1 MNQNEKQRT
10 RLIGLLKELFQLDQP
25 DLDFGFYKI
34 MHAKADQ
41 VSHFLEEDLLKIIQD
56 AFGEA
61 DEAKLADAQAAYEAA
76 KKQAADYGAP
86 DPDATPPVM
95 KAKAALDAVRN
106 AETHEGDVYDHL
118 YRFFERY
125 YDGGDFMSR
134 RYFARE
140 TDGKAAP
147 YAVPYDGREV
157 YLHWA
162 NRDQYYIKTSE
173 YLTNFTFDPTKAAR
187 KKDDE
192 ADLVLRSLSPM
203 KVHCRIVSASE
214 GEHNN
219 VKASEQT
226 ERFFLIYEAEPVKS
240 ETNEAGG
247 PELVLQFEYRG
258 DKEKPSKKQNAIWQR
273 ERLAEAAEAIKAAL
287 PKLSGAEDFTAAL
300 MTPAPTEKQK
310 DRTLLEKYLAQYT
323 ARNTMDY
330 FIHKDLGG
338 FLRRELDFYIK
349 NEIMRLDDIET
360 ADEAQVDAY
369 LARVKV
375 LRRIARHLIDFLAQ
389 LEDFQKKL
397 WLKKKFVTD
406 TQYCITLDR
415 IPEDFYPE
423 IAANEAQRK
432 EWVRLFAIDELDGY
446 SAPLTVDFLKANDKL
461 LIDTALFSA
470 NFRDRVVAEIEAL
483 DAALGGLLFHSDNF
497 QALTL
502 VRTKMQ
508 DGVKCIYIDPPYNTD
523 SSSIPYKNSYRHS
536 SWATLM
542 HDRLHALSPLMP
554 SDGAIFVSI
563 DKAERTVLEHAM
575 DSVFGPQNK
584 VEELI
589 WSMNTNNSQVPNYST
604 NHEYVLVYAKD
615 KPTAEKEKSMFREPK
630 PGFLEVM
637 ELVASLNPDYPPI
650 TEIEAAIKKLYADHK
665 IEYREQIEA
674 EGLEWDDFK
683 KDDPW
688 RGLYNYTH
696 AEYRDDLGRLIE
708 ENDARA
714 KNATIW
720 VWQEDNLALPATKQ
734 AESTKDPE
742 SANYRYYNPPHPKT
756 NKPATMPKSGWKFPY
771 DREEGNENR
780 TTFKSLDDDGRIAW
794 GETEE
799 KVPRIKRMLHEV
811 ETNVGKSVFTDYS
824 DGEKQTSAM
833 FGRSGVFLAPKHAD
847 FVARFITH
855 AAKTDSMI
863 LDCFG
868 GSASS
873 GHAVITLNRAD
884 HGTRKFC
891 LVEMGEYFDTV
902 TRPRMQK
909 AIYAS
914 HWRDG
919 KPVSRDGL
927 SHAFK
932 YLRLESYED
941 ALNNLALRPS
951 PDLAATGESFRRDYM
966 LKYWLEFETNGSPS
980 LLNIKTFDDP
990 TDYRLNIKTPGT
1002 DEYTE
1007 APVDLVET
1015 FNWLIGLHVEHL
1027 DRWRSFDAT
1036 FKREPD
1042 PELPKDETT
1051 RLILDGKLT
1060 ESDDGKWRFR
1070 KVEGYTLT
1078 TPGDDASREKTL
1090 VIWRVLTGNLE
1101 EDNLMLDEW
1110 FRKYRLSTQDSEFD
1124 VIYVNGSNNLPNL
1137 RQEGESWKVRLL
1149 EEAFHQAMWDV
1160 EA

>member
-1 MNQNEKQRT
+1 MTSNDKQRA
-10 RLIGLLKELFQLDQP
+10 RLIDLLKELFQLDQP

-41 VSHFLEEDLLKIIQD
+41 VSNFLETDLLQIIQD
-56 AFGEA
+56 AFGKA
-61 DEAKLADAQAAYEAA
+61 DAEKLAEAQSAYEAA
-76 KKQAADYGAP
+76 KQKAVEYGAADP
-86 DPDATPPVM
+86 DVTEPVK
-95 KAKAALDAVRN
+95 KAKATLEAVRN

-173 YLTNFTFDPTKAAR
+173 YLNNFTFDPTKAAEYP
-187 KKDDE
+187 KLDQAK
-192 ADLVLRSLSPM
+192 SM
-203 KVHCRIVSASE
+203 KVHCRIISASE

-226 ERFFLIYEAEPVKS
+226 ERFFLIYTDEPVKI
-240 ETNEAGG
+240 ETGETGAA
-247 PELVLQFEYRG
+247 ELVLQFEYRA
-258 DKEKPSKKQNAIWQR
+258 DPKKTGQSGTWAKKK
-273 ERLAEAAEAIKAAL
+273 LAEAAEAIKAAL
-287 PKLSGAEDFTAAL
+287 PELEDAKEFTAAL
-300 MTPAPTEKQK
+300 LTPAPTQKQK

-349 NEIMRLDDIET
+349 NEIMRLDDIDT
-360 ADEAQVDAY
+360 ADAPQVETY
-369 LARVKV
+369 LKKVQV
-375 LRRIARHLIDFLAQ
+375 LRKIARFMIDFLAQ

-397 WLKKKFVTD
+397 WLKKKFVTE
-406 TQYCITLDR
+406 TNYCITLDR
-415 IPEDFYPE
+415 IPEEFYAK
-423 IAANEAQRK
+423 IAANDTQR
-432 EWVRLFAIDELDGY
+432 EDWLRLFAIDELDGY
-446 SAPLTVDFLKANDKL
+446 TTPLTVEFLKANDKL
-461 LIDTALFSA
+461 LLDTALFGA
-470 NFRDRVVAEIEAL
+470 DLRDCVVAEMQGL
-483 DAALGGLLFHSDNF
+483 DASFGGLLIHSDNF
-497 QALTL
+497 QALK
-502 VRTKMQ
+502 VVGAKMQ
-508 DGVKCIYIDPPYNTD
+508 EGVKSIYIDPPYNTD
-523 SSSIPYKNSYRHS
+523 SSSIPYKNSYKHS

-542 HDRLHALSPLMP
+542 HDRLHALSSLLPK
-554 SDGAIFVSI
+554 DGAIFVSI

-575 DSVFGPQNK
+575 DSVFGPENK

-615 KPTAEKEKSMFREPK
+615 KPTAEKDKSMFREPK
-630 PGFLEVM
+630 PGYLEVM
-637 ELVASLNPDYPPI
+637 ELLASLNPDYPPI

-674 EGLEWDDFK
+674 EGLQWEDFK

-688 RGLYNYTH
+688 KGLYNYKH
-696 AEYRDDLGRLIE
+696 AEYRDNEGRIVSE
-708 ENDARA
+708 EEARKTGA
-714 KNATIW
+714 EIW
-720 VWQEDNLALPATKQ
+720 VYQEADLALPATKQ
-734 AESTKDPE
+734 AASTRDPK
-742 SANYRYYNPPHPKT
+742 STNYRFYVPDHPIT
-756 NKPATMPKSGWKFPY
+756 GRPVTMPKSGWKFPH
-771 DREEGNENR
+771 DRAEGDESR
-780 TTFKSLDDDGRIAW
+780 TTLKTLDEDGRIAW
-794 GETEE
+794 GATED

-811 ETNVGKSVFTDYS
+811 ETNVGKSVFSDYS

-855 AAKTDSMI
+855 AAKPDSMI

-884 HGTRKFC
+884 YGTRKFC

-902 TRPRMQK
+902 TRPRIQK

-914 HWRDG
+914 QWRDG
-919 KPVSRDGL
+919 KPVSHDGL

-941 ALNNLALRPS
+941 SLNNLALRPT
-951 PDLAATGESFRRDYM
+951 PDMSKAGAEFQRDYM
-966 LKYWLEFETNGSPS
+966 LKYWLDLETKGSPS
-980 LLNIKTFDDP
+980 LLNIQTFDDP
-990 TDYRLNIKTPGT
+990 TDYRLNIKRPGT
-1002 DEYTE
+1002 DEYSE
-1007 APVDLVET
+1007 QAIDLVET

-1027 DRWRSFDAT
+1027 DRWRAFDAA

-1051 RLILDGKLT
+1051 RLILDRKLAET
-1060 ESDDGKWRFR
+1060 EDGKWRFR

-1090 VIWRVLTGNLE
+1090 VIWRVLTDDLE
-1101 EDNLMLDEW
+1101 ADNLMLDEW
-1110 FRKYRLSTQDSEFD
+1110 FKKYRLSTQDSEFD
-1124 VIYVNGSNNLPNL
+1124 VIYVNGSNNLQNL
-1137 RQEGESWKVRLL
+1137 RTDEETWKVRLL

-1160 EA
+1160 EG

>member
-1 MNQNEKQRT
+1 MNTPKQRS
-10 RLIGLLKELFQLDQP
+10 RFVNLLKALFQLDQP
-25 DLDFGFYKI
+25 DLDFGLYRI
-34 MHAKADQ
+34 MHAKSHQ
-41 VSHFLEEDLLKIIQD
+41 VSRFLEEDLLKIIQD

-61 DEAKLADAQAAYEAA
+61 DEAKLAEAQAAYEAA

-125 YDGGDFMSR
+125 YDAGDFMSR

-173 YLTNFTFDPTKAAR
+173 YLTNFTFDPTKAPEYPKLDTA
-187 KKDDE
+187 K
-192 ADLVLRSLSPM
+192 PM
-203 KVHCRIVSASE
+203 NVHCRIVSASE

-226 ERFFLIYEAEPVKS
+226 ERFFLIHEAEPVKL
-240 ETNEAGG
+240 ETGETGE
-247 PELVLQFEYRG
+247 PELVLQFEYRA
-258 DKEKPSKKQNAIWQR
+258 DPKKSGQSGAWAKK
-273 ERLAEAAEAIKAAL
+273 RLEEAAETIKAAL
-287 PKLSGAEDFTAAL
+287 PNLAGAEGFTAAL

-310 DRTLLEKYLAQYT
+310 ERTLLEKYLAQYT

-349 NEIMRLDDIET
+349 NEIMRLDDIEA
-360 ADEAQVDAY
+360 ADAPQVEGY

-415 IPEDFYPE
+415 IPDDFYPE
-423 IAANEAQRK
+423 IAANEAQRE

-446 SAPLTVDFLKANDKL
+446 SAPLTVPFLKANDKL
-461 LIDTALFSA
+461 LIDTALFGSD
-470 NFRDRVVAEIEAL
+470 FRDRVVTEMEGLDGNLAGVATCAEN
-483 DAALGGLLFHSDNF
+483 G
-497 QALTL
+497 QAL
-502 VRTKMQ
+502 RTMKAKIIERV
-508 DGVKCIYIDPPYNTD
+508 GAIYIDPPYNTD
-523 SSSIPYKNSYRHS
+523 ASSIIYKNGYKSSSWLSLIQERLLEACAILSKEGVICVAIDDEQMPQLSEAMGGIF
-536 SWATLM
+536 ATDLGKAVV
-542 HDRLHALSPLMP
+542 RSNPQSRKSKTTLSP
-554 SDGAIFVSI
+554 S
-563 DKAERTVLEHAM
+563 
-575 DSVFGPQNK
+575 
-584 VEELI
+584 
-589 WSMNTNNSQVPNYST
+589 
-604 NHEYVLVYAKD
+604 HEYALFYGRSSSSKPASLSLTDKRLARYPLRDERGHYSWMSFIRTGTNELRSDRPKMHFPIVVDSSDQLRIPKMSWCAGRGEYGEYEILEEIGSEEVLVYPVSERNGERVEKRWHRGWERVLEDLTEYRVRRNKDNEPQIDFKTRIDENSTPSTWWD
-615 KPTAEKEKSMFREPK
+615 KPE
-630 PGFLEVM
+630 
-637 ELVASLNPDYPPI
+637 
-650 TEIEAAIKKLYADHK
+650 YA
-665 IEYREQIEA
+665 
-674 EGLEWDDFK
+674 
-683 KDDPW
+683 
-688 RGLYNYTH
+688 
-696 AEYRDDLGRLIE
+696 
-708 ENDARA
+708 
-714 KNATIW
+714 
-720 VWQEDNLALPATKQ
+720 
-734 AESTKDPE
+734 
-742 SANYRYYNPPHPKT
+742 SANYGAIELKQLFSDKPFDFPKAVLLVEDCIQT
-756 NKPATMPKSGWKFPY
+756 CASGLNA
-771 DREEGNENR
+771 E
-780 TTFKSLDDDGRIAW
+780 
-794 GETEE
+794 
-799 KVPRIKRMLHEV
+799 
-811 ETNVGKSVFTDYS
+811 
-824 DGEKQTSAM
+824 
-833 FGRSGVFLAPKHAD
+833 
-847 FVARFITH
+847 
-855 AAKTDSMI
+855 I
-863 LDCFG
+863 LDFFA
-868 GSASS
+868 GSGTTA
-873 GHAVITLNRAD
+873 HAVINLNRKD
-884 HGTRKFC
+884 GGGRRFT
-891 LVEMGEYFDTV
+891 VIEMGTHFDSV
-902 TRPRMQK
+902 LLPRTKK
-909 AIYAS
+909 AAYS
-914 HWRDG
+914 CEWKDG

-941 ALNNLALRPS
+941 ALNNLALRPA
-951 PDLAATGESFRRDYM
+951 PDLTAAGETFRRDYM
-966 LKYWLEFETNGSPS
+966 LKYWLDFETKGSPS
-980 LLNIKTFDDP
+980 LLNIQTFDDP

-1007 APVDLVET
+1007 CAVDLVET

-1027 DRWRSFDAT
+1027 DRWRGFDAT

-1060 ESDDGKWRFR
+1060 ESDTGKWRFR

-1078 TPGDDASREKTL
+1078 TPGDDTSREKTL

-1110 FRKYRLSTQDSEFD
+1110 FHKYRLSTQDTEFD

-1160 EA
+1160 EG